1 MNRSDRKA
9 KTKSAEALGE
19 TYILRLFMADNEPN
33 SKQARENLEQLQ
45 ETYLKMPHKKEIV
58 DVLEDFQTAL
68 EENVLVTPCLI
79 LVSPLPKATIF
90 GNLSDTEKVLAALRL
105 TGSE

>member
-1 MNRSDRKA
+1 MNQSERKA
-9 KTKSAEALGE
+9 KTKGAEAQGE

-33 SKQARENLEQLQ
+33 SKQARENLERLQ
-45 ETYLKMPHKKEIV
+45 ETHLKRPHKKEFV

-68 EENVLVTPCLI
+68 ENNVLITPCLI

-90 GNLSDTEKVLAALRL
+90 GNLSNTEKVLAALRL
-105 TGSE
+105 T